1 MAKKHERDHL
11 YQKAGESTWYVR
23 LVVPADVRPAFG
35 NRRTLTKTT
44 GTSNKTEAMVARLP
58 ILALWK
64 QQIQEARGWKVETG
78 DEWRQQAADA
88 GERLNASRAIAAQ
101 KVYSSSVDE
110 SPPSDLSWLEA
121 LPEIAEELISAGRAD
136 LANRLA
142 HYAEKLVGGI
152 GRMSPEEGMSLSNEI
167 AVLISD
173 VNIAAMSDEY
183 ELTKEEQDIAQTITR
198 NPKSYKPRSPITKS
212 MLDSWATHLETQIKT
227 AKTRDRLKQ
236 SVQRFSDYLTKEGF
250 PLTFDTVHSFLQT
263 LPAARQTRAN
273 YLWAGRT
280 FWKWANKYQPAFRD
294 QYGKATCPFDGHELP
309 KTGEAAGRKRA
320 AYTKAEIEHLYH
332 KAAETDIQ
340 LANLIQFGA
349 YTGARLEEIGRIRPE
364 DTIFDAAGEPV
375 GFKVYESKTDA
386 GVRDV
391 PLHTALVPLFKALS
405 GNAAAA
411 NGGYLF
417 PGGKNKYSNRLDF
430 LSKRFGRL
438 KTAEGFGKDH
448 TFHSLRHS
456 FTTLLHQL
464 GVSIEILPYITGH
477 ETGSFTLSQYS
488 KGPSLAQKSEAIQKL
503 SFDFF

>member
-44 GTSNKTEAMVARLP
+44 GTSNKTEAMIARLP

-64 QQIQEARGWKVETG
+64 QQIQEARDWKAEAG

-88 GERLNASRAIAAQ
+88 GERLNASRALAAQ
-101 KVYSSSVDE
+101 KIYSSSLDE

-121 LPEIAEELISAGRAD
+121 LPEMAQELISAGRAD

-142 HYAEKLVGGI
+142 HYAERLVGGI
-152 GRMSPEEGMSLSNEI
+152 GRMSPEEGMSLSNEL

-173 VNIAAMSDEY
+173 VNIAAISDEY
-183 ELTKEEQDIAQTITR
+183 ELTKEEQVLAQTITR
-198 NPKSYKPRSPITKS
+198 NPKSYKPRSPITKA
-212 MLDSWATHLETQIKT
+212 MLDSWAAHLESQIPT
-227 AKTRDRLKQ
+227 PKTRDRYKQ
-236 SVQRFSDYLTKEGF
+236 SVQRFSDYLSKEGQ
-250 PLTFDTVHSFLQT
+250 PLTFDTVHSFLGT
-263 LPAARQTRAN
+263 LTASRSTRAN
-273 YLWAGRT
+273 YLLAGRT

-294 QYGKATCPFDGHELP
+294 QYGKAPCPFDGHELP

-320 AYTKAEIEHLYH
+320 AYTKSEIERLYR
-332 KAAETDIQ
+332 KVAESDVL
-340 LANLIQFGA
+340 LAHLIQFGA

-364 DTIFDAAGEPV
+364 DTIFDEGGEPI
-375 GFKVYESKTDA
+375 GFKVLQSKTEA
-386 GVRDV
+386 GIRDV
-391 PLHTALVPLFKALS
+391 PLHTALVPLFKELS
-405 GNAAAA
+405 SNADA

-417 PGGKNKYSNRLDF
+417 PGGKNKYSNRLDY

-503 SFDFF
+503 TFSFY